1 MRGFANQRR
10 PLALPFLAA
19 ILLAGCGDDGGRP
32 FEARPV
38 VDDPGWPTYAGAEGG
53 TRYSPLNQIN
63 RSNVQDLEIAWIYNA
78 GHLERAPQLRPMVG
92 FQVTPILLPE
102 EAGRHLVLC
111 DPLNRVMALDPSTGE
126 ERWLFD
132 PEIDLRPFAGRFN
145 CRGVTYWRDPEAAEA
160 EACAH
165 RLVLATNDRRLAAVD
180 ARNGELCEGF
190 GEGGFVDVTP
200 IILELQPANQ
210 LLTMQLNSPV
220 AVVNGVVV
228 VGGTAD
234 KFRDA
239 SSMNGAVRAFGART
253 GEHLWTFDTLIR
265 EPADDPE
272 SSARHVGGANAWIN
286 FSWDSEHD
294 LVFVPTASPAPN
306 FYGGKRPG
314 DNLYANSVIVLRA
327 ATGELVWHY
336 QVLHHDLWDWDLP
349 TNPILAE
356 ISRDGEKVPVA
367 MQLTKQGMIFTFH
380 RYTGEPFYEIE
391 ERPVPTDGL
400 PEDDVSPTQPFP
412 VKPPPLV
419 KHGIGPEDAW
429 GLTPYDRNKCREL
442 IESMRHGPIYTPP
455 TTEFTL
461 MMPNVGGGMN
471 WGGGA
476 FDPNSNILVTP
487 VGQSPYRLRLIPN
500 EEIDPVAGRLPTA
513 GLPIGPPGYIEG
525 TDYGL
530 EQGPLFSPFMMPC
543 TAPPWAKLVAVDMA
557 AGEIL
562 WEQPLGLVDK
572 LAPVP
577 IPLRWGTPYAGG
589 PIATGGG
596 LVFIGATADE
606 RFRAYDTETGEL
618 LWEFEGP
625 TSANA
630 TPMTY
635 MAGGRQYVV
644 VATGGHNWVYPYKKG
659 DSVVAYSLPGR
670 EGVSPSE

>member
-1 MRGFANQRR
+1 MKRFPKNVLPAGSLV
-10 PLALPFLAA
+10 LAVA
-19 ILLAGCGDDGGRP
+19 LLGGCAEDGGQS
-32 FEARPV
+32 FDAAPV
-38 VDDPGWPTYAGAEGG
+38 TDDPGWPTYAGPEGG

-63 RSNVQDLEIAWIYNA
+63 RSNVADLEVAWEYHT
-78 GHLERAPQLRPMVG
+78 GHLEKAPQIAPLVG
-92 FQVTPILLPE
+92 FQATPILLPE
-102 EAGRHLVLC
+102 EAGSHLVLC
-111 DPLNRVMALDPSTGE
+111 DPLNRVIALDPASGA

-145 CRGVTYWRDPEAAEA
+145 CRGVTYWRDPQAPDSV
-160 EACAH
+160 ACAH
-165 RLVLATNDRRLAAVD
+165 RLVLATNDRRLVAVD
-180 ARNGELCEGF
+180 ARSGEPCADF
-190 GEGGFVDVTP
+190 GRQGLVDVTP
-200 IILELQPANQ
+200 VILELQPTRQ
-210 LLTMQLNSPV
+210 LQSMQLNSPV
-220 AVVNGVVV
+220 AIVNGVII

-234 KFRDA
+234 KFSDA
-239 SSMNGAVRAFGART
+239 SSMNGAVRAFSART

-265 EPADDPE
+265 EPPDDPE
-272 SSARHVGGANAWIN
+272 SSAWHVGGANAWIN
-286 FSWDSEHD
+286 MSWDSEHD
-294 LVFVPTASPAPN
+294 LVFIPTASPAPN

-336 QVLHHDLWDWDLP
+336 QILHHDLWDWDLP

-356 ISRDGEKVPVA
+356 ITRDGEKIPVA

-380 RYTGEPFYEIE
+380 RYTGEPFFEIE
-391 ERPVPTDGL
+391 ERPVPTDGM

-419 KHGIGPEDAW
+419 RHGIGPEDAW
-429 GLTPYDRNKCREL
+429 GLTPYDRGKCREL
-442 IESMRHGPIYTPP
+442 IESMRYGPIYTPP

-476 FDPNSNILVTP
+476 FDPDSNILVTP
-487 VGQSPYRLRLIPN
+487 VGESPYSLRLVPN
-500 EEIDPVAGRLPTA
+500 KDIDPEVAGAPMA
-513 GLPIGPPGYIEG
+513 GLPTGPPGYIDG

-543 TAPPWAKLVAVDMA
+543 TAPPWGKLVAVDMA

-562 WEQPLGLVDK
+562 WEAPLGVVDK
-572 LAPVP
+572 LSPIP
-577 IPLRWGTPYAGG
+577 IPLRWGTPFAGG

-596 LVFIGATADE
+596 VVFIGATADE
-606 RFRAYDTETGEL
+606 RFRAYDTASGDL
-618 LWEFEGP
+618 LWEMEGP

-644 VATGGHNWVYPYKKG
+644 VATGGHNWVYPFKKG
-659 DSVVAYSLPGR
+659 DSVIAYSLPD
-670 EGVSPSE
+670 

>member
-1 MRGFANQRR
+1 MRRFPNRWP
-10 PLALPFLAA
+10 PLSLLVLAA
-19 ILLAGCGDDGGRP
+19 VLLTGCGEDGGRL
-32 FEARPV
+32 FETRPV
-38 VDDPGWPTYAGAEGG
+38 TGDPGWPTYAGAEGG

-63 RSNVQDLEIAWIYNA
+63 RSNVEDLEIVWTYNT
-78 GHLERAPQLRPMVG
+78 GHLDLAPQLRPMVG

-111 DPLNRVMALDPSTGE
+111 DPLNRIMALNPATGE

-145 CRGVTYWRDPEAAEA
+145 CRGVTHWRDPEAAA
-160 EACAH
+160 ADACAH
-165 RLVLATNDRRLAAVD
+165 RLILATNDRRLVAVD
-180 ARNGELCEGF
+180 ARTGQPCAGF
-190 GEGGFVDVTP
+190 GEDGFVDVTP

-210 LLTMQLNSPV
+210 LLTMQLNSPA
-220 AVVNGVVV
+220 AVVNGVIII
-228 VGGTAD
+228 GGTAD
-234 KFRDA
+234 KFKDA
-239 SSMNGAVRAFGART
+239 SSMNGAVRAFSART

-272 SSARHVGGANAWIN
+272 SSAWHVGGANAWIN
-286 FSWDSEHD
+286 MSWDSERD
-294 LVFVPTASPAPN
+294 LVFIPTASPAPN

-314 DNLYANSVIVLRA
+314 NNLYANSVIVLRA

-336 QVLHHDLWDWDLP
+336 QILHHDLWDWDLP

-356 ISRDGEKVPVA
+356 IARDGEQVPVA

-380 RYTGEPFYEIE
+380 RYTGEPFFEIE

-429 GLTPYDRNKCREL
+429 GLTPYDRGKCREL
-442 IESMRHGPIYTPP
+442 IESMRYGPIYTPP

-487 VGQSPYRLRLIPN
+487 VGESPYSLRLVPN
-500 EEIDPVAGRLPTA
+500 AEMDPEAAGAPMA
-513 GLPIGPPGYIEG
+513 GLPTGPPGYIEG

-543 TAPPWAKLVAVDMA
+543 TAPPWGKLVAVDMA

-562 WEQPLGLVDK
+562 WEVPLGLVDK
-572 LAPVP
+572 LSP
-577 IPLRWGTPYAGG
+577 IPLPLRWGTPFAGG

-635 MAGGRQYVV
+635 MAGGKQYVV
-644 VATGGHNWVYPYKKG
+644 VATGGHNWVYPFKKG
-659 DSVVAYSLPGR
+659 DSVIAYSLPGS

>member
-1 MRGFANQRR
+1 MRKFLKISL
-10 PLALPFLAA
+10 PLILLILAA
-19 ILLAGCGDDGGRP
+19 VLLTRYEDAGRRS
-32 FEARPV
+32 FEAPPV
-38 VDDPGWPTYAGAEGG
+38 TEGPGWPTYAGSEGG

-63 RSNVQDLEIAWIYNA
+63 RSNVEDLEIAWIYNA

-111 DPLNRVMALDPSTGE
+111 DPLNRIMALDPATGE

-145 CRGVTYWRDPEAAEA
+145 CRGVTHWRDPEAGEA
-160 EACAH
+160 DACAH
-165 RLVLATNDRRLAAVD
+165 RLILATNDRRLVAVD
-180 ARNGELCEGF
+180 ARSGEPCEGF
-190 GEGGFVDVTP
+190 GENGFVDVTP

-210 LLTMQLNSPV
+210 LLTMQLNSPA
-220 AVVNGVVV
+220 AVVNGVIV

-234 KFRDA
+234 KFKDA
-239 SSMNGAVRAFGART
+239 SSMNGAVRAFSART

-272 SSARHVGGANAWIN
+272 SSAWHVGGANAWIN
-286 FSWDSEHD
+286 MSWDSERD
-294 LVFVPTASPAPN
+294 LVFIPTASPAPN

-327 ATGELVWHY
+327 ATGELVWHF

-356 ISRDGEKVPVA
+356 ITRDGEKVPVA

-380 RYTGEPFYEIE
+380 RYTGEPFFEIE

-412 VKPPPLV
+412 VRPPPLV

-429 GLTPYDRNKCREL
+429 GLTPYDRGKCREL
-442 IESMRHGPIYTPP
+442 IESMRYGPIYTPP

-476 FDPNSNILVTP
+476 FDPASNILVTP

-513 GLPIGPPGYIEG
+513 GLPIGPPGYIDG

-557 AGEIL
+557 EGEIL
-562 WEQPLGLVDK
+562 WEAPLGLVDK
-572 LAPVP
+572 LSPIPV
-577 IPLRWGTPYAGG
+577 PLRWGTPYAGG

-635 MAGGRQYVV
+635 MAGGKQYVV

-659 DSVVAYSLPGR
+659 DSVVAYSLPN
-670 EGVSPSE
+670 

>member
-1 MRGFANQRR
+1 MPKFLKIGL
-10 PLALPFLAA
+10 PLILLILAA
-19 ILLAGCGDDGGRP
+19 VLLTRYEDAGRRS
-32 FEARPV
+32 FEAPPV
-38 VDDPGWPTYAGAEGG
+38 TEGPGWPTYAGAEGG

-63 RSNVQDLEIAWIYNA
+63 RSNVEELEIAWIYNA

-111 DPLNRVMALDPSTGE
+111 DPLNRIMALDPATGE

-145 CRGVTYWRDPEAAEA
+145 CRGVTHWRDPEAGEA
-160 EACAH
+160 DACAH
-165 RLVLATNDRRLAAVD
+165 RLILATNDRRLVAVD
-180 ARNGELCEGF
+180 ARSGKPCEGF
-190 GEGGFVDVTP
+190 GENGFVDVTP

-210 LLTMQLNSPV
+210 LLTMQLNSPA
-220 AVVNGVVV
+220 AVVNGVII

-234 KFRDA
+234 KFKDA
-239 SSMNGAVRAFGART
+239 SSMNGAVRAFSART

-265 EPADDPE
+265 ESADDSE
-272 SSARHVGGANAWIN
+272 SSAWHVGGANAWIN
-286 FSWDSEHD
+286 MSWDSERD
-294 LVFVPTASPAPN
+294 LVFIPTASPAPN

-327 ATGELVWHY
+327 ATGELVWHF

-356 ISRDGEKVPVA
+356 ITRDGEKVPVA

-380 RYTGEPFYEIE
+380 RYTGEPFFEIE

-412 VKPPPLV
+412 VRPPPLV

-429 GLTPYDRNKCREL
+429 GLTPYDRGKCREL
-442 IESMRHGPIYTPP
+442 IESMRYGPIYTPP

-476 FDPNSNILVTP
+476 FDPASNILVTP

-530 EQGPLFSPFMMPC
+530 TQGPLFSPFMMPC

-557 AGEIL
+557 EGEIL
-562 WEQPLGLVDK
+562 WEAPLGLVDK
-572 LAPVP
+572 LSPIP

-635 MAGGRQYVV
+635 MAGGKQYVV

-659 DSVVAYSLPGR
+659 DSLVAYSLPD
-670 EGVSPSE
+670 

>member
-1 MRGFANQRR
+1 MRKMPIRW
-10 PLALPFLAA
+10 LAVIFLIAA
-19 ILLAGCGDDGGRP
+19 VLVLVLSRVPREPEVQAYP
-32 FEARPV
+32 AAE
-38 VDDPGWPTYAGAEGG
+38 DPGWPTYAGAEGG

-63 RSNVQDLEIAWIYNA
+63 RSNVEDLEIAWVYNT

-102 EAGRHLVLC
+102 EAGRPLVLC
-111 DPLNRVMALDPSTGE
+111 DPLNRIMALDPASGE

-145 CRGVTYWRDPEAAEA
+145 CRGVTYWRDPGAAEA
-160 EACAH
+160 DACAH
-165 RLVLATNDRRLAAVD
+165 RLILATNDRRLAAVD
-180 ARNGELCEGF
+180 ARNGEPCEGF

-220 AVVNGVVV
+220 AVVNGVIV

-239 SSMNGAVRAFGART
+239 SSMNGAVRAFSART

-272 SSARHVGGANAWIN
+272 SSAWHVGGANAWIN

-294 LVFVPTASPAPN
+294 LVFIPTASPAPN

-356 ISRDGEKVPVA
+356 ITRDGEKVPVA
-367 MQLTKQGMIFTFH
+367 VQLTKQGMVFTFH
-380 RYTGEPFYEIE
+380 RYTGEPFFEIE

-429 GLTPYDRNKCREL
+429 GLTPYDRNECREL
-442 IESMRHGPIYTPP
+442 IESMRYGPIYTPP

-596 LVFIGATADE
+596 VVFIGATADE

-635 MAGGRQYVV
+635 MAGGKQYVV

-659 DSVVAYSLPGR
+659 DSVVAYSLPD
-670 EGVSPSE
+670 

>member
-1 MRGFANQRR
+1 MRDLPNNRR
-10 PLALPFLAA
+10 LLTLPLLAA
-19 ILLAGCGDDGGRP
+19 VLLAGCGDEGGRP

-38 VDDPGWPTYAGAEGG
+38 IENPGWPTYAGAEGG

-63 RSNVQDLEIAWIYNA
+63 RSNVEDLEIAWIYHT
-78 GHLERAPQLRPMVG
+78 GHLERAPHLYGAVG
-92 FQVTPILLPE
+92 FQTTPILLPE
-102 EAGRHLVLC
+102 EAGGYLVLC
-111 DPLNRVMALDPSTGE
+111 DPLNRIIALNPATGK
-126 ERWLFD
+126 ERWEFD
-132 PEIDLRPFAGRFN
+132 PTIDLTPYAGRFN
-145 CRGVTYWRDPEAAEA
+145 CRGVTYWRDPMAAGTD
-160 EACAH
+160 ACAH
-165 RLVLATNDRRLAAVD
+165 RLILATNDRRLVAVD
-180 ARNGELCEGF
+180 ARTGQPCEGF
-190 GEGGFVDVTP
+190 GEDGFVDVTP

-210 LLTMQLNSPV
+210 FLTMQLNSPV
-220 AVVNGVVV
+220 AVVNGVIV

-239 SSMNGAVRAFGART
+239 SSMNGAVRAFSART

-265 EPADDPE
+265 EPADDAT
-272 SSARHVGGANAWIN
+272 SSAWHVGGANAWIN

-294 LVFVPTASPAPN
+294 LVFIPTASPAPN

-380 RYTGEPFYEIE
+380 RYTGEPFFEIE

-419 KHGIGPEDAW
+419 KHGIAPEDAW

-455 TTEFTL
+455 TTESTL

-659 DSVVAYSLPGR
+659 DSIVAYSLPGS
-670 EGVSPSE
+670 EGVPPSE

>member
-1 MRGFANQRR
+1 MRKFLKIGL
-10 PLALPFLAA
+10 PLILLILAA
-19 ILLAGCGDDGGRP
+19 VLLSRYDGGSDRS
-32 FEARPV
+32 FEAPPV
-38 VDDPGWPTYAGAEGG
+38 TEGPGWPTYAGSEGG

-63 RSNVQDLEIAWIYNA
+63 RSNVEDLEIAWIYNA
-78 GHLERAPQLRPMVG
+78 GHLEREPQLRPMVG

-111 DPLNRVMALDPSTGE
+111 DPLNRIMALDPATGE

-145 CRGVTYWRDPEAAEA
+145 CRAVTYWRDPEAAEA
-160 EACAH
+160 DACAH
-165 RLVLATNDRRLAAVD
+165 RLILATNDRRLVAVD
-180 ARNGELCEGF
+180 ARGGEPCTDFGEL
-190 GEGGFVDVTP
+190 GFVDVTP
-200 IILELQPANQ
+200 IILELQPARQ
-210 LLTMQLNSPV
+210 LPTMQLNSPA
-220 AVVNGVVV
+220 AVVNGVII

-234 KFRDA
+234 KFTDA
-239 SSMNGAVRAFGART
+239 SSMNGAVRAFSART

-265 EPADDPE
+265 EPAEDPE
-272 SSARHVGGANAWIN
+272 SSAMHVGGANAWIN
-286 FSWDSEHD
+286 MSWDSERD
-294 LVFVPTASPAPN
+294 LVFIPTASPAPN

-327 ATGELVWHY
+327 ATGELVWHF

-356 ISRDGEKVPVA
+356 ITRDGEKVPVA

-380 RYTGEPFYEIE
+380 RYTGEPFFEIE

-419 KHGIGPEDAW
+419 RHGIGPEDAW
-429 GLTPYDRNKCREL
+429 GLTPYDRGKCREL
-442 IESMRHGPIYTPP
+442 IESMRYGPIYTPP

-476 FDPNSNILVTP
+476 FDPTSNILVTP

-530 EQGPLFSPFMMPC
+530 EQGPLFSPLMMPC
-543 TAPPWAKLVAVDMA
+543 TAPPWGKLVAVDMA

-562 WEQPLGLVDK
+562 WEVPLGLVDK
-572 LAPVP
+572 LSP
-577 IPLRWGTPYAGG
+577 IPLPLRWGTPFAGG

-635 MAGGRQYVV
+635 MAGGKQYVV
-644 VATGGHNWVYPYKKG
+644 VATGGHNWVYPFKKG

-670 EGVSPSE
+670 

>member
-1 MRGFANQRR
+1 MPKFLKIGL
-10 PLALPFLAA
+10 PLILLILAA
-19 ILLAGCGDDGGRP
+19 VLLTRYEDAGRRS
-32 FEARPV
+32 FEAPPV
-38 VDDPGWPTYAGAEGG
+38 TEGPGWPTYAGAEGG

-63 RSNVQDLEIAWIYNA
+63 RSNVEDLEIAWIYNA

-111 DPLNRVMALDPSTGE
+111 DPLNRIMALDPATGE

-145 CRGVTYWRDPEAAEA
+145 CRGVTHWRDPEAGEA
-160 EACAH
+160 DACAH
-165 RLVLATNDRRLAAVD
+165 RLILATNDRRLVAVD
-180 ARNGELCEGF
+180 ARSGKPCEGF
-190 GEGGFVDVTP
+190 GENGFVDVTP

-210 LLTMQLNSPV
+210 LLTMQLNSPA
-220 AVVNGVVV
+220 AVVNGVII

-234 KFRDA
+234 KFKDA
-239 SSMNGAVRAFGART
+239 SSMNGAVRAFSART

-265 EPADDPE
+265 ESADDSE
-272 SSARHVGGANAWIN
+272 SSAWHVGGANAWIN
-286 FSWDSEHD
+286 MSWDSERD
-294 LVFVPTASPAPN
+294 LVFIPTASPAPN

-327 ATGELVWHY
+327 ATGELVWHF

-356 ISRDGEKVPVA
+356 ITRDGEKVPVA

-380 RYTGEPFYEIE
+380 RYTGEPFFEIE

-412 VKPPPLV
+412 VRPPPLV

-429 GLTPYDRNKCREL
+429 GLTPYDRGKCREL
-442 IESMRHGPIYTPP
+442 IESMRYGPIYTPP

-476 FDPNSNILVTP
+476 FDPASNILVTP

-530 EQGPLFSPFMMPC
+530 TQGPLFSPFMMPC

-557 AGEIL
+557 EGEIL
-562 WEQPLGLVDK
+562 WEAPLGLVDK
-572 LAPVP
+572 LSPIP

-635 MAGGRQYVV
+635 MAGGKQYVV

-659 DSVVAYSLPGR
+659 DSLVAYSLPD
-670 EGVSPSE
+670 

>member
-1 MRGFANQRR
+1 MHKFLKIG
-10 PLALPFLAA
+10 LPM
-19 ILLAGCGDDGGRP
+19 ILLILAVVLLNRYEGGGSRSFDAP
-32 FEARPV
+32 PV
-38 VDDPGWPTYAGAEGG
+38 TEGPGWPTYAGVEGG

-63 RSNVQDLEIAWIYNA
+63 RSNVQDLEIAWVYNA

-111 DPLNRVMALDPSTGE
+111 DPLNRVMALDPATGE

-132 PEIDLRPFAGRFN
+132 PEIDPRPFAGRFN

-160 EACAH
+160 DTCAH
-165 RLVLATNDRRLAAVD
+165 RLILATNDRRLVAVD
-180 ARNGELCEGF
+180 ARGGETCTDF
-190 GEGGFVDVTP
+190 GEQGFVDVTP
-200 IILELQPANQ
+200 IILELQPARQ
-210 LLTMQLNSPV
+210 LLTMQLNSPA
-220 AVVNGVVV
+220 AVVNGVIII
-228 VGGTAD
+228 GGTAD

-239 SSMNGAVRAFGART
+239 SSMNGAVRAFSART
-253 GEHLWTFDTLIR
+253 GEHLWTFDTLVR

-272 SSARHVGGANAWIN
+272 SSAWHVGGANAWIN
-286 FSWDSEHD
+286 MSWDSEHD
-294 LVFVPTASPAPN
+294 LVFIPTASPAPN

-356 ISRDGEKVPVA
+356 ITRDGEKVPVA

-380 RYTGEPFYEIE
+380 RYTGEPFFDIE

-419 KHGIGPEDAW
+419 RHGIGPEDAW
-429 GLTPYDRNKCREL
+429 GLTPYDRGKCREL
-442 IESMRHGPIYTPP
+442 IESMRYGPIYTPP

-476 FDPNSNILVTP
+476 FDPASNILVTP

-500 EEIDPVAGRLPTA
+500 EEMDPETASAPTA

-543 TAPPWAKLVAVDMA
+543 TAPPWGKLVAVDMA

-562 WEQPLGLVDK
+562 WEAPLGLVDK
-572 LAPVP
+572 LSPIP
-577 IPLRWGTPYAGG
+577 IPLRWGTPFAGG

-596 LVFIGATADE
+596 VVFIGATADE
-606 RFRAYDTETGEL
+606 RFRAYDTATGEL

-635 MAGGRQYVV
+635 MAGGKQYVV
-644 VATGGHNWVYPYKKG
+644 VATGGHNWVYPFKKG
-659 DSVVAYSLPGR
+659 DSVIAYSLPD
-670 EGVSPSE
+670 

>member
-1 MRGFANQRR
+1 MSSHRICICAAV
-10 PLALPFLAA
+10 LALVVLQ
-19 ILLAGCGDDGGRP
+19 LGCERETPQSWPEVQDA
-32 FEARPV
+32 E
-38 VDDPGWPTYAGAEGG
+38 WPTYAGAEGG

-63 RSNVQDLEIAWIYNA
+63 RSNVDELEIAWTYNT
-78 GHLERAPQLRPMVG
+78 GHLDKAPQLRPMVG
-92 FQVTPILLPE
+92 FQATPILLPE
-102 EAGRHLVLC
+102 EAGRSLVLC
-111 DPLNRVMALDPSTGE
+111 DPLNRIIALDPATGQ

-145 CRGVTYWRDPEAAEA
+145 CRGVTYWRDPQAAEEA
-160 EACAH
+160 ACAH
-165 RLVLATNDRRLAAVD
+165 RIVLATNDRRLAAVD
-180 ARNGELCEGF
+180 ARSGESCTDF
-190 GEGGFVDVTP
+190 GNNGFVDVTP
-200 IILELQPANQ
+200 IIMQLQPTEQ
-210 LLTMQLNSPV
+210 LLSMQLNSPA
-220 AVVNGVVV
+220 AVVNGVII

-234 KFRDA
+234 KFTDA
-239 SSMNGAVRAFGART
+239 SSMNGAVRAFSART

-272 SSARHVGGANAWIN
+272 SSAWHVGGANAWIN

-294 LVFVPTASPAPN
+294 LVFIPTSSPAPN

-314 DNLYANSVIVLRA
+314 NNLYANSIVALRA
-327 ATGELVWHY
+327 ATGERVWHF
-336 QVLHHDLWDWDLP
+336 QILHHDLWDWDLP

-356 ISRDGEKVPVA
+356 ITRGGEKVPVA

-380 RYTGEPFYEIE
+380 RYTGEPFFEIE
-391 ERPVPTDGL
+391 ERPVPVDGM

-419 KHGIGPEDAW
+419 RHGITPDDAW

-442 IESMRHGPIYTPP
+442 IESMRYGPIYTPP

-487 VGQSPYRLRLIPN
+487 VGESPYSLRLVPN
-500 EEIDPVAGRLPTA
+500 AEMDPEVAGSPMA
-513 GLPIGPPGYIEG
+513 GLPTGPPGYIEG

-530 EQGPLFSPFMMPC
+530 EQGPVFSPFMMPC
-543 TAPPWAKLVAVDMA
+543 TAPPWGKLVAVDMA

-562 WEQPLGLVDK
+562 WEEPLGLIDK
-572 LAPVP
+572 LSPIPV
-577 IPLRWGTPYAGG
+577 PLRWGTPFAGG

-606 RFRAYDTETGEL
+606 RFRAYDIETGEL
-618 LWEFEGP
+618 FWEFEGP

-635 MAGGRQYVV
+635 SAGGKQFVV
-644 VATGGHNWVYPYKKG
+644 VATGGHNWVYPFRKG
-659 DSVVAYSLPGR
+659 DTVVAYALPD
-670 EGVSPSE
+670 

>member
-1 MRGFANQRR
+1 MRKMPIRW
-10 PLALPFLAA
+10 LAVTFLIAA
-19 ILLAGCGDDGGRP
+19 VLVLVLSGVPREPEVQAYSAV
-32 FEARPV
+32 E
-38 VDDPGWPTYAGAEGG
+38 DPGWPTYAGAEGG

-63 RSNVQDLEIAWIYNA
+63 RSNVEDLEVAWVYNA
-78 GHLERAPQLRPMVG
+78 GHLDLAPQLRPMVG

-111 DPLNRVMALDPSTGE
+111 DPLNRVMALDPETGE
-126 ERWLFD
+126 ETWLFD
-132 PEIDLRPFAGRFN
+132 PELDLRPFAGRFN
-145 CRGVTYWRDPEAAEA
+145 CRGVTYWRDPEAIETD
-160 EACAH
+160 ACAH
-165 RLVLATNDRRLAAVD
+165 RLILATNDRRLVAVD
-180 ARNGELCEGF
+180 ARNGEPCEGF
-190 GEGGFVDVTP
+190 GAGGFVDVTP

-210 LLTMQLNSPV
+210 LLTMQLNSPA
-220 AVVNGVVV
+220 AVVNGVIV

-239 SSMNGAVRAFGART
+239 SSMNGAVRAFSART

-272 SSARHVGGANAWIN
+272 SSAWHVGGANAWIN

-356 ISRDGEKVPVA
+356 ISRDGEKIPVA

-380 RYTGEPFYEIE
+380 RYTGEPFHEIE

-419 KHGIGPEDAW
+419 KQGIAPEDAW
-429 GLTPYDRNKCREL
+429 GLTPYDRNECREL
-442 IESMRHGPIYTPP
+442 IASMRYGPIYTPP
-455 TTEFTL
+455 TTESTL

-487 VGQSPYRLRLIPN
+487 VGESPYRIRLIPN
-500 EEIDPVAGRLPTA
+500 EEIDPEAAKAPTA

-530 EQGPLFSPFMMPC
+530 EQGTVLSPFNMPC

-557 AGEIL
+557 EGEIL

-659 DSVVAYSLPGR
+659 DSVVAYSLPGS

>member
-1 MRGFANQRR
+1 MRKFLKIGL
-10 PLALPFLAA
+10 PLILLILAA
-19 ILLAGCGDDGGRP
+19 VLLTRYDGGSDRS
-32 FEARPV
+32 FEAPPV
-38 VDDPGWPTYAGAEGG
+38 TEGPGWPTYAGSEGG

-78 GHLERAPQLRPMVG
+78 GHLEREPQLRPMVG
-92 FQVTPILLPE
+92 FQVTPILLPK

-111 DPLNRVMALDPSTGE
+111 DPLNRIMALDPATGE

-145 CRGVTYWRDPEAAEA
+145 CRGVTYWRDPESAEA
-160 EACAH
+160 DQCAH
-165 RLVLATNDRRLAAVD
+165 RLILATNDRRLVAVD
-180 ARNGELCEGF
+180 ARGGEPCADF
-190 GEGGFVDVTP
+190 GEQGFVDVTP

-210 LLTMQLNSPV
+210 LLTMQLNSPA
-220 AVVNGVVV
+220 AVVNGVII

-234 KFRDA
+234 KFTDA
-239 SSMNGAVRAFGART
+239 SSMNGAVRAFSART

-272 SSARHVGGANAWIN
+272 SSAMHVGGANAWIN
-286 FSWDSEHD
+286 MSWDSERD
-294 LVFVPTASPAPN
+294 LVFIPTASPAPN

-314 DNLYANSVIVLRA
+314 DNRYANSVIVLRA

-356 ISRDGEKVPVA
+356 ITRDGEKVPVA

-380 RYTGEPFYEIE
+380 RYTGEPFFEIE
-391 ERPVPTDGL
+391 ERPVPTDGM

-419 KHGIGPEDAW
+419 RHGIGPDDAW
-429 GLTPYDRNKCREL
+429 GLTPYDRGKCREL
-442 IESMRHGPIYTPP
+442 IESMRYGPIYTPP

-476 FDPNSNILVTP
+476 FDPASNILVTP

-543 TAPPWAKLVAVDMA
+543 TEPPWAKLVAVDMA

-562 WEQPLGLVDK
+562 WEVPLGLVDK
-572 LAPVP
+572 LSPIPV
-577 IPLRWGTPYAGG
+577 PLRWGTPFAGG

-635 MAGGRQYVV
+635 MAGGKQYVV

-659 DSVVAYSLPGR
+659 DSIVAYALPGS
-670 EGVSPSE
+670 EGVPPSK

>member
-1 MRGFANQRR
+1 MRKFLQIG
-10 PLALPFLAA
+10 LPVILLILAA
-19 ILLAGCGDDGGRP
+19 VLLTRYEGRRSFDAP
-32 FEARPV
+32 PV
-38 VDDPGWPTYAGAEGG
+38 TEGPGWPTYAGSEGG

-63 RSNVQDLEIAWIYNA
+63 RSNVEDLEIAWIYNA

-111 DPLNRVMALDPSTGE
+111 DPLNRIMALDPATGE

-145 CRGVTYWRDPEAAEA
+145 CRGVTHWRDPEAGEA
-160 EACAH
+160 DACAH
-165 RLVLATNDRRLAAVD
+165 RLILATNDRRLVAVD
-180 ARNGELCEGF
+180 ARSGVPCEGF
-190 GEGGFVDVTP
+190 GENGFVDVTP

-210 LLTMQLNSPV
+210 LLTMQLNSPA
-220 AVVNGVVV
+220 AVVNGVII

-234 KFRDA
+234 KFKDA
-239 SSMNGAVRAFGART
+239 SSMNGAVRAFSART

-272 SSARHVGGANAWIN
+272 SSAMHVGGANAWIN
-286 FSWDSEHD
+286 MSWDSERD
-294 LVFVPTASPAPN
+294 LVFIPTASPAPN

-327 ATGELVWHY
+327 ATGELVWHF

-356 ISRDGEKVPVA
+356 ITRDGEKVPVA

-380 RYTGEPFYEIE
+380 RYTGEPFFEIE

-419 KHGIGPEDAW
+419 RHGIGPEDAW
-429 GLTPYDRNKCREL
+429 GLTPYDRGKCREL
-442 IESMRHGPIYTPP
+442 IESMRYGPIYTPP

-476 FDPNSNILVTP
+476 FDPASNILVTP

-543 TAPPWAKLVAVDMA
+543 TEPPWAKLVAVDMA
-557 AGEIL
+557 EGEIL
-562 WEQPLGLVDK
+562 WEAPLGLVDK
-572 LAPVP
+572 LSPIPV
-577 IPLRWGTPYAGG
+577 PLRWGTPYAGG

-635 MAGGRQYVV
+635 MAGGKQYVV

-659 DSVVAYSLPGR
+659 DSVVAYSLPN
-670 EGVSPSE
+670 

>member
-1 MRGFANQRR
+1 MRRFLKIGL
-10 PLALPFLAA
+10 PLVLLILAA
-19 ILLAGCGDDGGRP
+19 VLLNRYEGGGERSFDAP
-32 FEARPV
+32 PV
-38 VDDPGWPTYAGAEGG
+38 TEGPGWPTYAGSEGG

-63 RSNVQDLEIAWIYNA
+63 RSNVEDLEIAWIYNA
-78 GHLERAPQLRPMVG
+78 GHLEREPQLRPMVG

-111 DPLNRVMALDPSTGE
+111 DPLNRIMALDPATGE

-145 CRGVTYWRDPEAAEA
+145 CRGVTYWRDPEAGEA
-160 EACAH
+160 DPCAH
-165 RLVLATNDRRLAAVD
+165 RLILATNDRRLAAVD
-180 ARNGELCEGF
+180 ARSGEPCEGF
-190 GEGGFVDVTP
+190 GENGFVDVTP

-210 LLTMQLNSPV
+210 LLTMQLNSPA
-220 AVVNGVVV
+220 AVVNGVII

-239 SSMNGAVRAFGART
+239 SSMNGAVRAFSART

-265 EPADDPE
+265 EPANDPE

-286 FSWDSEHD
+286 MSWDSERG
-294 LVFVPTASPAPN
+294 LVFIPTASPAPN

-327 ATGELVWHY
+327 ATGELVWHF

-356 ISRDGEKVPVA
+356 ITRDGEKIPVA

-380 RYTGEPFYEIE
+380 RYTGEPFFEIE
-391 ERPVPTDGL
+391 ERPVPTDGM

-419 KHGIGPEDAW
+419 RQGISPEDAW
-429 GLTPYDRNKCREL
+429 GLTPYDRGKCREL
-442 IESMRHGPIYTPP
+442 IESMRYGPIYTPP

-476 FDPNSNILVTP
+476 FDPASNTLVTP

-500 EEIDPVAGRLPTA
+500 EEVDPETASAPTA

-543 TAPPWAKLVAVDMA
+543 TAPPWGKLVAVDMA

-562 WEQPLGLVDK
+562 WEAPLGLVDK
-572 LAPVP
+572 LSPIPV
-577 IPLRWGTPYAGG
+577 PLRWGTPFAGG

-606 RFRAYDTETGEL
+606 RFRAYNTETGEL

-635 MAGGRQYVV
+635 MAGGKQYVV
-644 VATGGHNWVYPYKKG
+644 VATGGHTWVYPYKKG
-659 DSVVAYSLPGR
+659 DSVVAYSLPD
-670 EGVSPSE
+670 

>member
-1 MRGFANQRR
+1 MRKFLKIGL
-10 PLALPFLAA
+10 PLILLILAA
-19 ILLAGCGDDGGRP
+19 VLLSRYDGGGDRS
-32 FEARPV
+32 FEAPPV
-38 VDDPGWPTYAGAEGG
+38 TEGPGWPTYAGSEGG

-63 RSNVQDLEIAWIYNA
+63 RSNVEDLEIAWIYNA
-78 GHLERAPQLRPMVG
+78 GHLEREPQLRPMVG

-111 DPLNRVMALDPSTGE
+111 DPLNRIMALDPATGE

-145 CRGVTYWRDPEAAEA
+145 CRGVTYWRDTEAADA
-160 EACAH
+160 DACAH
-165 RLVLATNDRRLAAVD
+165 RLILATNDRRLVAVD
-180 ARNGELCEGF
+180 ARGGEPCADF
-190 GEGGFVDVTP
+190 GEQGFVDVTP
-200 IILELQPANQ
+200 IILQLQPARQ
-210 LLTMQLNSPV
+210 LLTMQLNSPA
-220 AVVNGVVV
+220 AVVNGVII

-234 KFRDA
+234 KFKDA
-239 SSMNGAVRAFGART
+239 SSMNGAVRAFSART

-265 EPADDPE
+265 EPADDSE
-272 SSARHVGGANAWIN
+272 SSAWHVGGANAWIN
-286 FSWDSEHD
+286 MSWDSERD
-294 LVFVPTASPAPN
+294 LVFIPTASPAPN

-327 ATGELVWHY
+327 ATGELVWHF

-356 ISRDGEKVPVA
+356 ITRDGEKVPVA

-380 RYTGEPFYEIE
+380 RYTGEPFFEIE
-391 ERPVPTDGL
+391 ERPVPTDGM

-419 KHGIGPEDAW
+419 RHGIGPEDAW
-429 GLTPYDRNKCREL
+429 GLTPYDRGKCREL
-442 IESMRHGPIYTPP
+442 IESMRYGPIYTPP

-476 FDPNSNILVTP
+476 FDPASNILVTP

-543 TAPPWAKLVAVDMA
+543 TEPPWGKLVAVDMA

-562 WEQPLGLVDK
+562 WEVPLGLVDK
-572 LAPVP
+572 LSPIPV
-577 IPLRWGTPYAGG
+577 PLRWGTPFAGG

-635 MAGGRQYVV
+635 MAGGKQYVV
-644 VATGGHNWVYPYKKG
+644 VATGGHNWVYPFKKG
-659 DSVVAYSLPGR
+659 DSVVAYSLPD
-670 EGVSPSE
+670 